1 MHGKSRLEL
10 VSLAPARERDAYF
23 GSVGA
28 PGVSVEPG
36 RFEPGAGVE
45 DSGMVGGVDGMLV
58 EESEGML
65 VEAGGFTEVS
75 GAGVVVVVVVVD
87 VVAEVSADM
96 PVEAE
101 PLHQSLLA
109 RSLGEAFR

>member
-1 MHGKSRLEL
+1 MDGAACEGRP
-10 VSLAPARERDAYF
+10 VVVPAYF

-28 PGVSVEPG
+28 PGVVAPPG
-36 RFEPGAGVE
+36 RFEPGAGVV

-58 EESEGML
+58 EESDGML
-65 VEAGGFTEVS
+65 VEAGGFTEAS
-75 GAGVVVVVVVVD
+75 AGGVAVVVD
-87 VVAEVSADM
+87 DGAAGAVAEVSVDM

-109 RSLGEAFR
+109 RSLAEAFM